1 MTDKTL
7 QDRLRDEGQI
17 TKTVVHGSGQVLGER
32 FIPDKLCTE
41 AADALDAQAERIK
54 ALDGALRELSAMYS
68 HAWDTV
74 NGDLLM
80 MSGSIP
86 RFEAAHKR
94 AEEAL
99 K

>member
-1 MTDKTL
+1 MTL
-7 QDRLRDEGQI
+7 QERLRRYGFD
-17 TKTVVHGSGQVLGER
+17 
-32 FIPDKLCTE
+32 D
-41 AADALDAQAERIK
+41 AADALDARDARIAE
-54 ALDGALRELSAMYS
+54 LEGALRELSAMYS

>member
-1 MTDKTL
+1 MTL
-7 QDRLRDEGQI
+7 QEKLRLHRVI
-17 TKTVVHGSGQVLGER
+17 LKSGDYNGAQLMEAWCAM
-32 FIPDKLCTE
+32 IN
-41 AADALDAQAERIK
+41 AADALDAKDARIK
-54 ALDGALRELSAMYS
+54 ELEGALRELSAMYS